1 MRTCFIA
8 EAKPPVAP
16 HGGSAMPI
24 TQGLC
29 GAMTV
34 GQTTPPKRIGR
45 TTTLEEEWGKD
56 EMTWYLPV
64 FYFR

>member
-24 TQGLC
+24 IQGLC

-34 GQTTPPKRIGR
+34 GQTTPRRNRSYDDAAGGGMGKR
-45 TTTLEEEWGKD
+45 
-56 EMTWYLPV
+56 
-64 FYFR
+64 